1 MRHLPLAPFSNHA
14 KNLVAGEPSR
24 YDARRGRVGE
34 LTMLFRFIALVLIVL
49 GLMLLGADVITLLER
64 GEEPQMRS
72 LADVWGLF
80 TATGVASF
88 QAWIAGMAPAPVAE
102 GLASFLAWPAFAVF
116 GVAGVI
122 LAVLF
127 REREELG
134 EPSY

>member
-1 MRHLPLAPFSNHA
+1 
-14 KNLVAGEPSR
+14 
-24 YDARRGRVGE
+24 
-34 LTMLFRFIALVLIVL
+34 MLFRFIALVLIVL

-64 GEEPQMRS
+64 GAEPHMRS

-116 GVAGVI
+116 GATGVI

-127 REREELG
+127 RERDELSSEAG
-134 EPSY
+134 Y